1 MPTVHGFARRHGETA
16 YAFMALRF
24 ARPLDRDAVIA
35 VLRTLGPLQPDLE
48 RVIDELPE
56 ELVRGVRCL
65 GVPWQPPE
73 VDELAAHRAVL
84 EAVDELAAAWFFQT
98 GTSLPDDEEDGD
110 DDDDDDDE
118 EDDDDGDGGDDDRD
132 DDDDDS
138 DGDPEDDEEG
148 EQHVAWSHGPPQLAA
163 SVGFP
168 VDGYPAVLDDLD
180 WDDFGLA
187 VKLAGPFAA
196 GEETILRAFHALW
209 LAPYGGRHRNAAVT
223 IDRTHHAA
231 HLWVDRFAVPV
242 EVGVQ
247 VHHLLWIATQLDAV
261 LPVVHARFAGATMA
275 QKYGGLMGDA
285 SEPFVLGG
293 NPLLA
298 VPAAHIDAWIAKQHD
313 WADEEIAQML
323 RDLAIEIAAQDDD
336 EPGEADRDIT
346 AFAAELLA
354 ARARAGVLDPRA
366 LTALRPLAAE
376 RRGVIDVLG
385 AARDRDSVPLLGALL
400 GTALAARA
408 ADALGAIGDPSA
420 IPALREHPGLHTAAA
435 LVACGARLDLVDELP
450 LGEDSYLA
458 YGELA
463 SSLPAPRREA
473 ALARLRAAPSTSL
486 AHAAAIAL
494 AGGEPL
500 PRARLHAALTEPGG
514 DHQAPRAGAGLHAA
528 TVRGLRVALRVAEL
542 MPELV
547 EPDDL
552 APLARFAEADLRG
565 RAVPPGT
572 VYARRDAM
580 GLDDTALIAA
590 LAAPHVAGRAAL
602 IEEAGRRRLV
612 AARPAI
618 IAAAS
623 AVVARAR
630 PDGEGLLDPD
640 ARVLE
645 AAVAVLRATPLD
657 DASRALFERMRRRA
671 DDDDDDEGIN

>member
-1 MPTVHGFARRHGETA
+1 MPVVHGFARRHGETA

-35 VLRTLGPLQPDLE
+35 LLRALGPLQPDLE

-56 ELVRGVRCL
+56 ELVRGIRCL

-73 VDELAAHRAVL
+73 VDELAAQRAAL
-84 EAVDELAAAWFFQT
+84 DAVDDVAAAWFFQT
-98 GTSLPDDEEDGD
+98 GTSLPDDEDEGDDED
-110 DDDDDDDE
+110 DDDDDDDDDGSG
-118 EDDDDGDGGDDDRD
+118 DDDDDDE
-132 DDDDDS
+132 DDDS

-168 VDGYPAVLDDLD
+168 VDGYPAILDDLD

-187 VKLAGPFAA
+187 VKLAGPFTV
-196 GEETILRAFHALW
+196 GEDTILRAFHALW

-223 IDRTHHAA
+223 VDRAHHAA

-242 EVGVQ
+242 EAGVQ

-336 EPGEADRDIT
+336 EPGEADRDVT

-354 ARARAGVLDPRA
+354 ARARAGLLDPRA
-366 LTALRPLAAE
+366 LVALRPLAAE

-385 AARDRDSVPLLGALL
+385 AARDRAAVPVLGALL
-400 GTALAARA
+400 DTGLATRA
-408 ADALGAIGDPSA
+408 ADALGAIGDA
-420 IPALREHPGLHTAAA
+420 AAVPALCAHPNTRTAAA
-435 LVACGARLDLVDELP
+435 LVACGARADLVDSLP
-450 LGEDSYLA
+450 LAEDSYLA

-463 SSLPAPRREA
+463 AALPGPRRA
-473 ALARLRAAPSTSL
+473 VALERLRAAPSTSL

-494 AGGEPL
+494 VGGEPL
-500 PRARLHAALTEPGG
+500 PRARLHAALTTPAA
-514 DHQAPRAGAGLHAA
+514 DHAA

-547 EPDDL
+547 EPGDL
-552 APLARFAEADLRG
+552 APLARFAEADIRG
-565 RAVPPGT
+565 RAVPAAPA
-572 VYARRDAM
+572 YARSDAM
-580 GLDDTALIAA
+580 RLDDQALIAA

-630 PDGEGLLDPD
+630 AEGEVLLDPD

-671 DDDDDDEGIN
+671 EDDDDDEGIN